1 MGKASRRQRRTD
13 STSAARPA
21 QAPFVARPFE
31 GLADETEWVA
41 LREILPAAMA
51 TVQVRPEFAS
61 AAEESRIVTVLPLA
75 WPGLRRADGVILAST
90 QSGHASGDASRD
102 LAAQLLAVAALEPG
116 SPLVQAPQITADTPR
131 LQDILVPAPLTVE
144 VKEGFDFWVEGQEL
158 GEAEAESLQRANESA
173 VPTTRLA
180 ALPSTYH
187 VVIGERSFIRV
198 VLPQDEDAATDA
210 LARLAAAGTAALHD
224 DTRLLGAFRA
234 CGLLIAVWE
243 VDTDAEPTS
252 HEDGLTAFGTR
263 YAAALADDTPLTPE
277 QRRARSGLLS
287 RQVTLR

>member
-13 STSAARPA
+13 STSATRPA

-31 GLADETEWVA
+31 GLTDETEWVA

-51 TVQVRPEFAS
+51 TVQVRPEFAG

-90 QSGHASGDASRD
+90 QSGHSSGDASRD

-116 SPLVQAPQITADTPR
+116 SPLVQAPQVTADTPR
-131 LQDILVPAPLTVE
+131 LQDILVAAPLTVE

-158 GEAEAESLQRANESA
+158 DAAGQESLARANDS
-173 VPTTRLA
+173 
-180 ALPSTYH
+180 
-187 VVIGERSFIRV
+187 
-198 VLPQDEDAATDA
+198 VLPTAKVDGADAAYWCLIGDRPHVRAVLAEDEDEATNA
-210 LARLAAAGTAALHD
+210 LARLWAAGTAALGD
-224 DTRLLGAFRA
+224 GTRLLGAFRA
-234 CGLLIAVWE
+234 AGLLIPVWE
-243 VDTDAEPTS
+243 LADGTDA
-252 HEDGLTAFGTR
+252 DGVAAPLAEWKAR
-263 YAAALADDTPLTPE
+263 YAAALTDAPLTPE
-277 QRRARSGLLS
+277 ERRAKAGILN